1 MTSVGAERWIKSR
14 GLKCYV
20 RGDGGGKVLDTKYH
34 PLKPKILRRRRFM
47 KAAPGVAAVQKE
59 ERGTNTVHFTVQ
71 QFPPLTRHC
80 ITQLWPSVID
90 YQLLINT

>member
-59 ERGTNTVHFTVQ
+59 ERGTNTVHTILPYSSFHLSPDIVSYS
-71 QFPPLTRHC
+71 FGLP
-80 ITQLWPSVID
+80 
-90 YQLLINT
+90 